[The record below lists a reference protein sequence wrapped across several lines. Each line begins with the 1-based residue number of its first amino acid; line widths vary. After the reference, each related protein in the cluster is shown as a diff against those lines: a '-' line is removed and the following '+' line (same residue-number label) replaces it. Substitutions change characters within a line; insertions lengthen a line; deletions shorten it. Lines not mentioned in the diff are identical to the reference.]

1 MTRSFKYIK
10 LFGMSLLT
18 TIFNEA
24 FYRPLFNGLIFLYN
38 AIPYHDFGLAIILL
52 TIIIRLILY
61 PLNQKAIKSQKALN
75 DLQPQIKEIQAKY
88 KSDRAKQ
95 STELMALYRQKGI
108 NPASGCLPLL
118 IQLPV
123 LFALYRVFWNGLKPE
138 SLNSLYSF
146 ISRPDLINPWFL
158 SLIDLSKSNW
168 LMAFLAGAL
177 TFVQSKMMAPSQSK
191 NNAAGDFTAMFSR
204 QMVYFM
210 PIMTVVIAWK
220 LPAGLALYWIVI
232 TLFGIVQQYLITRKK
247 NGKELVKN

>member
-1 MTRSFKYIK
+1 MNLI
-10 LFGMSLLT
+10 GV
-18 TIFNEA
+18 IFNEA

-38 AIPYHDFGLAIILL
+38 AIPYHDFVLAIILL